1 MISLIL
7 AKIPLITVI
16 ASLSLIVPIIIGT
29 INMKEVKSKPFIVI
43 YWYLL
48 IYAIFEL
55 VAWYYALNHLQ
66 NHFLANTFIYLD
78 IIFFG
83 WYYYLVLVN
92 SNPKR
97 IIIMLM
103 IMSIAIILWS
113 HLGTNRDYN
122 RLDSFALSIENI
134 AIITMSLLFFYQL
147 LNTLEVKN
155 LFTYPHFWIGVAV
168 LSYFS
173 VIFFIDIF
181 AEYVTFN
188 KDESVTQYW
197 QIKQY
202 LTFFHRIILAIGLWF
217 SKTLLQSNPSSK

>member
-7 AKIPLITVI
+7 AKIPVITFI
-16 ASLSLIVPIIIGT
+16 ASLSLIAPIVVGA
-29 INMKEVKSKPFIVI
+29 INIEVVKRKPFII
-43 YWYLL
+43 LYWYFI
-48 IYAIFEL
+48 IYAIFEII
-55 VAWYYALNHLQ
+55 AWYYALHNLQ

-78 IIFFG
+78 VVFFG

-92 SNPKR
+92 QNHKR
-97 IIIMLM
+97 IVLVLVIV
-103 IMSIAIILWS
+103 SISVILWS
-113 HLGTNRDYN
+113 HLGSHRDYN

-134 AIITMSLLFFYQL
+134 ALISMTLLFFYQL

-155 LFTYPHFWIGVAV
+155 LFTYPHFWIGVAL

-173 VIFFIDIF
+173 VVFFIDIF

-188 KDESVTQYW
+188 KDKSITQYW

-202 LTFFHRIILAIGLWF
+202 LTFFHRILLAIGLWF
-217 SKTLLQSNPSSK
+217 SKTPIQSNLSSK